1 MEYLELPSFIAPS
14 SMSFNLNSNTKS
26 SRSPWTGS
34 VQTVGF
40 KGSHWSAELSMP
52 QLTDWESRALEAVL
66 YQLDGM
72 AGRIKLHD
80 YGRHGTQPKGAPVVF
95 GSGQSGSLLNTQGW
109 TPSQKVLERGSYLT
123 VGDELKFIT
132 QDVWSDIN
140 GRAIIHI
147 APQLRRAPQSGA
159 PVEVRNPYGV
169 FMLDSNE
176 NGVDRAPAFV
186 NSIKLKFVEAIV

>member
-1 MEYLELPSFIAPS
+1 
-14 SMSFNLNSNTKS
+14 
-26 SRSPWTGS
+26 
-34 VQTVGF
+34 
-40 KGSHWSAELSMP
+40 
-52 QLTDWESRALEAVL
+52 
-66 YQLDGM
+66 
-72 AGRIKLHD
+72 
-80 YGRHGTQPKGAPVVF
+80 
-95 GSGQSGSLLNTQGW
+95 
-109 TPSQKVLERGSYLT
+109 VLERGSYLT

-147 APQLRRAPQSGA
+147 APQLRRAPQSGS
-159 PVEVRNPYGV
+159 PVEVRNPYGI